1 MEWSGWDTC
10 VGQCRH
16 PPGNSRGNDEH
27 ICEAGVCFSVRSMEL
42 EWKEVSG
49 SYDSLCEQV

>member
-42 EWKEVSG
+42 EGKEVSG